1 MSFSSNLTI
10 VKQIGQG
17 GFGDVYEGLDE
28 VHGKVAVKVLRRWPF
43 ETEPDWQARRNQLL
57 SEAQNLQS
65 AKHKNVVNVLY
76 VVRSQQDGNLHL
88 ALEFCDGGSL
98 DVRYKA
104 GPLKISETRKIATDV
119 CLGLDAI
126 HSRGMLHRDIKPG
139 NIMLSGSRWKI
150 GDFGLVTD
158 GIILGYASAA
168 GYMDHLAPEVHT
180 DQVTSVKTDVWALG
194 MTIYR
199 LLHGDAFYIQG
210 FAGLDVA
217 DLVKA
222 GGFAGK
228 LCWLPHIPKE
238 WRKIIRKALHDES
251 SLRFNS
257 VLDLSQALGRLPITP
272 DWRCLVS
279 PNLVRWTLERKGRI
293 VSVEWEVLSPRKH
306 IWCASSFGGT
316 RSRKLGGSSAP
327 LAKEKA
333 LYQLENFLLS
343 H

>member
-57 SEAQNLQS
+57 SEAQSLQS

-126 HSRGMLHRDIKPG
+126 HSRGCSIAISNRETSCSRARD
-139 NIMLSGSRWKI
+139 
-150 GDFGLVTD
+150 
-158 GIILGYASAA
+158 
-168 GYMDHLAPEVHT
+168 
-180 DQVTSVKTDVWALG
+180 
-194 MTIYR
+194 
-199 LLHGDAFYIQG
+199 
-210 FAGLDVA
+210 
-217 DLVKA
+217 
-222 GGFAGK
+222 
-228 LCWLPHIPKE
+228 
-238 WRKIIRKALHDES
+238 
-251 SLRFNS
+251 
-257 VLDLSQALGRLPITP
+257 
-272 DWRCLVS
+272 
-279 PNLVRWTLERKGRI
+279 
-293 VSVEWEVLSPRKH
+293 
-306 IWCASSFGGT
+306 
-316 RSRKLGGSSAP
+316 
-327 LAKEKA
+327 
-333 LYQLENFLLS
+333 
-343 H
+343 